1 MQSDNKLTLPE
12 NIIETANSIKETPKE
27 EVRNRLISLINELI
41 NHDFRALVQLL
52 YRIDVN
58 EQKLKDLL
66 KQNTDIESA
75 QIITDLIIDRQ
86 LQKIATKKEFAKKK
100 KPPADDRW

>member
-1 MQSDNKLTLPE
+1 MQPDNKLTLPE
-12 NIIETANSIKETPKE
+12 NIIETANSIIETPKE
-27 EVRNRLISLINELI
+27 EIRNRLISFINELI
-41 NHDFRALVQLL
+41 NHDFQALVQLL

-86 LQKIATKKEFAKKK
+86 LQKIATKIEFAKKK
-100 KPPADDRW
+100 KPPAEERW